1 MYSRYVVGWMVAHRE
16 SATLAER
23 LISNRCERQGV
34 ESGQLTVHADHGS
47 SKTSNPVALLLA
59 DLGVTAATLSHWR
72 DRFLA
77 GAEAG
82 LKERDTDAREDEN
95 RRLKAKIGELMMT
108 QELLQEQVERALA
121 NASFAVRKSWNR

>member
-1 MYSRYVVGWMVAHRE
+1 MLRLLHGEELDKVSRE
-16 SATLAER
+16 
-23 LISNRCERQGV
+23 I
-34 ESGQLTVHADHGS
+34 
-47 SKTSNPVALLLA
+47 
-59 DLGVTAATLSHWR
+59 GVTAATLSGWR

-77 GAEAG
+77 GAEGG